1 MKKNIFNILW
11 VMGALTLAMFCL
23 YGCDNKLDIQQAY
36 SFDLYC
42 MPVQKKIAQDET
54 VEIRCRLVKEGDYQ
68 QARYFIRYFQPEGR
82 GELRLDDGTKLLP
95 NDRYP
100 LTKEAFRLYYTSRTT
115 DQQVIDVYIEDS
127 FGQVVQK
134 TFSWQ
139 NINAD
144 EKEHRV
150 QEKVRLLTR
159 RISRPLYAIW
169 YEH

>member
-1 MKKNIFNILW
+1 MF
-11 VMGALTLAMFCL
+11 GGSALAG
-23 YGCDNKLDIQQAY
+23 Y
-36 SFDLYC
+36 
-42 MPVQKKIAQDET
+42 ET
-54 VEIRCRLVKEGDYQ
+54 SN
-68 QARYFIRYFQPEGR
+68 R
-82 GELRLDDGTKLLP
+82 GEKLLSDGATLRNKDGFVYGGKLLP

-144 EKEHRV
+144 EEEHRV
-150 QEKVRLLTR
+150 QEKVKLLTR
-159 RISRPLYAIW
+159 HVARPLYAIW